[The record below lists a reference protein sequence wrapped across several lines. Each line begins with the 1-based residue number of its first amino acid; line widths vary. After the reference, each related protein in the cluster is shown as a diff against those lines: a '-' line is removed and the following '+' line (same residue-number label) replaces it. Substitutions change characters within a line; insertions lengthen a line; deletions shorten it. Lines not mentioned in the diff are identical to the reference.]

1 MATLGLPGPD
11 GELILDGLAV
21 QVRRAKHPLAYRQQR
36 GEQVPGRGR
45 VARLPDPA
53 GKGTG

>member
-1 MATLGLPGPD
+1 MATVGLPGPD